1 MTTQR
6 TSLPTHSHQRIEL
19 EARIVRRLQRMDY
32 DLLVELDAATL
43 RAESLGAQRAVA
55 STEPED
61 AAQEAPS
68 SPALTRRQVLTRL
81 AMGGSVLATAGYVA
95 TRPEVPVEDADG
107 GVRSEI
113 ARLQT
118 ILSLY
123 EMMDRVGLDRL
134 ITTAL
139 AALGFSIAGLRL
151 GAMAVRG
158 AVEFIGGVIDRFEDA
173 MPQILAGI
181 NAAEGFLQ
189 AIDRHLDELARL
201 IGEVMQEAAP
211 LTQAMD
217 RFVQELLG
225 YLPFGIGDRIR
236 RTTQEMAAVI
246 GLLPAGLGILR
257 SGLFSPMRVWFSS
270 EDGAD
275 LRAQLFTPT
284 RAELLEPTRVL
295 LDDLIQ
301 FADRWESEMAGPV
314 EAALAQRA
322 EVRSQIVAYQ
332 RRFDP
337 PIQSI
342 GQS

>member
-1 MTTQR
+1 
-6 TSLPTHSHQRIEL
+6 
-19 EARIVRRLQRMDY
+19 V
-32 DLLVELDAATL
+32 
-43 RAESLGAQRAVA
+43 
-55 STEPED
+55 
-61 AAQEAPS
+61 
-68 SPALTRRQVLTRL
+68 
-81 AMGGSVLATAGYVA
+81 GGTVLATAGYVA
-95 TRPEVPVEDADG
+95 TRPGRPVEDTDG
-107 GVRSEI
+107 GVRSEVS
-113 ARLQT
+113 RLQT

-158 AVEFIGGVIDRFEDA
+158 AVEFIGGIIDRFEA
-173 MPQILAGI
+173 AVPQILAGI
-181 NAAEGFLQ
+181 DAAEGFLQ
-189 AIDRHLDELARL
+189 AIDRHLGELERL

-211 LTQAMD
+211 LTQAVD

-225 YLPFGIGDRIR
+225 YLPFGMGDRIR
-236 RTTQEMAAVI
+236 RTTQEMAALI

-257 SGLFSPMRVWFSS
+257 TGLFSPMRAWFPT

-275 LRAQLFTPT
+275 LRAQLFTPART
-284 RAELLEPTRVL
+284 ELLEPTRVL

-332 RRFDP
+332 QGIDP
-337 PIQSI
+337 PGQRI